1 LISSVNEK
9 GGKQDMGTEPWID
22 CSHAIWN
29 LLPLHPHPEVLESL
43 TSYITRLAEANGL
56 QSINELGAL
65 VGGMRFSSLKKNPDY
80 PTVIYPGLA
89 RLTGHSEDVWL
100 DMTFFH
106 LIQYFGV
113 SMNAYVLHQF
123 LAGSFATSL
132 RYCPVCLAERM
143 PAHYSL
149 LWRFLLLP
157 GCSEHGVRFLDQCG
171 HCGSPM
177 PIFRPVPHLTRCP
190 FCRGDLRTCKSAR
203 LESREGELAEQ
214 RSRDLSML
222 LTPGHWSL
230 WEEQAKLIGRRFQVL
245 RQQRDL
251 WIPEVAR
258 RLDLETSIIRDIDY
272 VSRFR
277 KASLK
282 DYMQYAALLGYSF
295 CEIFDE
301 QSLEAL
307 AEPMGEEGV
316 LELVETAIQ
325 QCQARGL
332 AVLPGRIG
340 DLVGTTGSRLK
351 QYPRVKKLLD
361 SYEVQ
366 RKREASSFDPLRE
379 EDLVKQIEETLRRLD
394 ARREPIVLHHVC
406 DLVGISYSWIVKKSP
421 RIRELFRKYQ
431 KNRPKRFLVPRLAE
445 EEKVQLV
452 QAAINSLVSQ
462 GEAVTLK
469 RIRLLVKLT
478 QRQLRSSPRIRAL
491 LAPYIKRW
499 QGEAS

>member
-1 LISSVNEK
+1 
-9 GGKQDMGTEPWID
+9 MGREPWID
-22 CSHAIWN
+22 SSHAIWN
-29 LLPLHPHPEVLESL
+29 LLPFHPHPEALESL

-65 VGGMRFSSLKKNPDY
+65 VGGMRFSSLEKNPDY

-89 RLTGHSEDVWL
+89 HLTGHSEDVWL

-113 SMNAYVLHQF
+113 SMNAYALHQF

-143 PAHYSL
+143 PTHYSL

-190 FCRGDLRTCKSAR
+190 FCRGDLRTCKPAR
-203 LESREGELAEQ
+203 LESRERELAEQ
-214 RSRDLSML
+214 RTRDLSML
-222 LTPGHWSL
+222 LTPGHWPL
-230 WEEQAKLIGRRFQVL
+230 WEAQAKLIGRRFQVL

-282 DYMQYAALLGYSF
+282 NYMQYAALLGYSF
-295 CEIFDE
+295 RDIFDE
-301 QSLEAL
+301 QSLEVL

-316 LELVETAIQ
+316 LELVETAIR
-325 QCQARGL
+325 QCQARGKAPL
-332 AVLPGRIG
+332 SGRIG

-361 SYEVQ
+361 HYEAQ
-366 RKREASSFDPLRE
+366 RKQESASLDPLRE
-379 EDLVKQIEETLRRLD
+379 EGLIREIEETLRRLE
-394 ARREPIVLHHVC
+394 ACSEPIVLQHVC
-406 DLVGISYSWIVKKSP
+406 DLVGVSYSWIVEKSP
-421 RIRELFRKYQ
+421 RIRELFREYQ
-431 KNRPKRFLVPRLAE
+431 KNRPERQYSARRDE
-445 EEKVQLV
+445 EEKVRLV
-452 QAAINSLVSQ
+452 QTAINSLVSQ
-462 GEAVTLK
+462 GESVTL
-469 RIRLLVKLT
+469 RSIRLLVKLT
-478 QRQLRSSPRIRAL
+478 QRQLRCSPRIKAL